1 MFAACTQNSPSV
13 GDDAEGARGWGGGG
27 GGGLLAVRPDYGHAQ
42 FQYIFA
48 NFKS

>member
-27 GGGLLAVRPDYGHAQ
+27 GEGAVRPDYSHAQ